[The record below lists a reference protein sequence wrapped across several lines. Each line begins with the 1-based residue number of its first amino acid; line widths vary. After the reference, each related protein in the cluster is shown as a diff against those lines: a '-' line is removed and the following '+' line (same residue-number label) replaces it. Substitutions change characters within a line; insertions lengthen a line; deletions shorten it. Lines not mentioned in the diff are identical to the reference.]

1 MYCVGVY
8 VLCVCLRRNE
18 GVIGYTPDLEN
29 IQGG

>member
-8 VLCVCLRRNE
+8 VYVCLRRNE